1 MSSTPKPETPEAAEP
16 SAAEP
21 PTADE
26 RVELATAA
34 NSGRPH
40 RRTVVP
46 SRIGM
51 ILVVIFASS
60 ALFVGG
66 YSLGAHVATT
76 PGTPADEETRFAA
89 FWDVYQ
95 LIQSDY
101 AGDNKPTQDQLVE
114 AAINGMLE
122 SLKDPYSVYQAPSD
136 FQNSLLSVGG
146 QAIGVGV
153 VIKLQPVDPNSGI
166 SCQAIGNG
174 CELAIDQPI
183 PGSPAALAGI
193 QPADVIASVDGT
205 SLDGKTVDQA
215 IALIKG
221 AAGTPVRLGILRG
234 TVTLEISIV
243 RNVYSIPEVT
253 TRSLA
258 NGKVAYVQISGVN
271 QPASSQFDS
280 ALATALAAGQQNLV
294 LDLRGNLGGYV
305 DDAVKIASEFIG
317 DGAICYQQDANKNIS
332 EIAARPGGRATSS
345 SFHVVVLVDGN
356 TASAAE
362 ILAGA
367 LQARGRAKLIGTKTY
382 GKGIVQEW
390 LPLPDNMGGV
400 HLTVAKWLLP
410 DKNKTWIGNGQNGT
424 GLQPD
429 IPINSANARAGTDPV
444 LDAGLAAL
452 GFTPT
457 ETPSASSSPAPSAS
471 SSTTPAPAPSATP

>member
-1 MSSTPKPETPEAAEP
+1 
-16 SAAEP
+16 
-21 PTADE
+21 
-26 RVELATAA
+26 
-34 NSGRPH
+34 
-40 RRTVVP
+40 
-46 SRIGM
+46 M
-51 ILVVIFASS
+51 ILVVVFASS
-60 ALFVGG
+60 ALFIGG
-66 YSLGAHVATT
+66 YSLGAHVATS

-101 AGDNKPTQDQLVE
+101 ALDNKPTKDQLVE

-122 SLKDPYSVYQAPSD
+122 SLKDPYSVYQAPTD
-136 FQNSLLSVGG
+136 FQSSLLSVGG
-146 QAIGVGV
+146 QAIGIGV
-153 VIKLQPVDPNSGI
+153 VIKLQPVDPNSGA
-166 SCQAIGNG
+166 SCQTIGNG

-183 PGSPAALAGI
+183 PGSPAAAAGI
-193 QPADVIASVDGT
+193 KPADVIASVDGT
-205 SLDGKTVDQA
+205 SLDGKTFDQA

-221 AAGTPVRLGILRG
+221 AAGTTVRLGILRG
-234 TVTLEISIV
+234 TATVEVPIV
-243 RNVYSIPEVT
+243 RSVYSVPEIT
-253 TRSLA
+253 TKSLA
-258 NGKVAYVQISGVN
+258 DGKVAYVQISGVN
-271 QPASSQFDS
+271 GPASSQFDT
-280 ALATALAAGQQNLV
+280 ALAAAIAAGQQNLV

-317 DGAICYQQDANKNIS
+317 DGAICYQQDASKNIT
-332 EIAARPGGRATSS
+332 EIAARPGGRATSD

-424 GLQPD
+424 GLKPD
-429 IPINSANARAGTDPV
+429 IPISSDNARAGTDPV
-444 LDAGLAAL
+444 LDAALAAL
-452 GFTPT
+452 GFTPAAMPAASSSAS
-457 ETPSASSSPAPSAS
+457 PSASSSATPSA
-471 SSTTPAPAPSATP
+471 AATP